1 MQTLKLVDQE
11 NKFLKNFFLLIFFYI
26 VLEGAIRKWLFPNL
40 LTEIIF
46 IRDSII
52 IYGILYSFK
61 NGIYK
66 RIGWQKDIIFFWTL
80 IIVFWIVLQLLINQ
94 IDSRVYLIGFRN
106 WVLYFWFSL
115 MFVNALN
122 KDILDIISKIILLT
136 IIPMGLLVVVQHYL
150 PANHVLNAQ
159 SGLIDVEERIFTV
172 AYGIVRTVGTFTFAY
187 GYSQYMAFVTPFF
200 LYFIDGGHK
209 NDLSKKIKFIL
220 ILSYVFGVMV
230 SGSRGVI
237 INASF
242 MFVIYLFYIVKNRKE
257 KKIIPILLWILMLT
271 ILALVFFQDAIEA
284 TMFRFES
291 AGTDGWFFG
300 RIYETITGSEM
311 AWKNFSFL
319 GTGIG
324 AGSNMSR
331 EYIGGISFFLGE
343 GETDRILGEGGLIG
357 LLFFIFKILF
367 SIIVLFKSYSLSK
380 ASNNILPFFFAIFI
394 SLQATTGSITGQI
407 NAHAFTFLGLA
418 LMFSILTMNFNLKK

>member
-1 MQTLKLVDQE
+1 M
-11 NKFLKNFFLLIFFYI
+11 
-26 VLEGAIRKWLFPNL
+26 
-40 LTEIIF
+40 
-46 IRDSII
+46 
-52 IYGILYSFK
+52 
-61 NGIYK
+61 
-66 RIGWQKDIIFFWTL
+66 
-80 IIVFWIVLQLLINQ
+80 QLLINQ

-122 KDILDIISKIILLT
+122 KDILDIISKVILLT

-150 PANHVLNAQ
+150 PVNHVLNTQ

-331 EYIGGISFFLGE
+331 EYIGGISFFFRGV
-343 GETDRILGEGGLIG
+343 GNG
-357 LLFFIFKILF
+357 
-367 SIIVLFKSYSLSK
+367 
-380 ASNNILPFFFAIFI
+380 
-394 SLQATTGSITGQI
+394 
-407 NAHAFTFLGLA
+407 
-418 LMFSILTMNFNLKK
+418 

>member
-1 MQTLKLVDQE
+1 MYTQTLKLLDQE
-11 NKFLKNFFLLIFFYI
+11 NKFLKNFFLFIFFYI
-26 VLEGAIRKWLFPNL
+26 ILEGAIIKWLFPNL

-122 KDILDIISKIILLT
+122 KDILHLISKIILLT

-150 PANHVLNAQ
+150 PANHVLNTQ

-230 SGSRGVI
+230 SGSRGII
-237 INASF
+237 INF
-242 MFVIYLFYIVKNRKE
+242 
-257 KKIIPILLWILMLT
+257 IL
-271 ILALVFFQDAIEA
+271 
-284 TMFRFES
+284 
-291 AGTDGWFFG
+291 
-300 RIYETITGSEM
+300 
-311 AWKNFSFL
+311 
-319 GTGIG
+319 
-324 AGSNMSR
+324 
-331 EYIGGISFFLGE
+331 
-343 GETDRILGEGGLIG
+343 
-357 LLFFIFKILF
+357 
-367 SIIVLFKSYSLSK
+367 
-380 ASNNILPFFFAIFI
+380 
-394 SLQATTGSITGQI
+394 
-407 NAHAFTFLGLA
+407 
-418 LMFSILTMNFNLKK
+418 

>member
-1 MQTLKLVDQE
+1 
-11 NKFLKNFFLLIFFYI
+11 
-26 VLEGAIRKWLFPNL
+26 
-40 LTEIIF
+40 
-46 IRDSII
+46 
-52 IYGILYSFK
+52 
-61 NGIYK
+61 
-66 RIGWQKDIIFFWTL
+66 
-80 IIVFWIVLQLLINQ
+80 
-94 IDSRVYLIGFRN
+94 
-106 WVLYFWFSL
+106 
-115 MFVNALN
+115 
-122 KDILDIISKIILLT
+122 
-136 IIPMGLLVVVQHYL
+136 
-150 PANHVLNAQ
+150 
-159 SGLIDVEERIFTV
+159 
-172 AYGIVRTVGTFTFAY
+172 
-187 GYSQYMAFVTPFF
+187 
-200 LYFIDGGHK
+200 
-209 NDLSKKIKFIL
+209 
-220 ILSYVFGVMV
+220 
-230 SGSRGVI
+230 
-237 INASF
+237 
-242 MFVIYLFYIVKNRKE
+242 
-257 KKIIPILLWILMLT
+257 MLT

-300 RIYETITGSEM
+300 RIYEAITGSEM

-394 SLQATTGSITGQI
+394 SLQATTGQITGQI